1 MRREGIV
8 DSGYRL
14 CNTVHYHLCTIN
26 YQVMNVII
34 SAGGTGGHIF
44 PAIAVADELKRQ
56 DPSVKILFVGAEGKM
71 EMERVPKA
79 GYAIEGLRIAG
90 LQRRLTVKNVLLNL
104 QLPFKVLHSMWKVRR
119 ILRTF
124 KPDVAVGFG
133 GFASGPTLKAA
144 ASMGIPTILQEQN
157 SYAGVTNKLLA
168 QKAVKICVAYDGLE
182 KFFPS
187 DKLILTGNPVRADIL
202 DIKSKFTEGSHYFGL
217 DKNKKTIVILGG
229 SLGAKTLNVA
239 MEANAE
245 LIGNQ
250 ANVQIIWQC
259 GRLYEEDFK
268 DGKAAQLPHV
278 QLRPFIDRMDL
289 AYAVADVI
297 IARAGAL
304 TISELCLAGTPSI
317 LVPSPNVAE
326 DHQTKNAMALVNKKA
341 AILVKDKEAAKKMI
355 KTAFEVIENQELMDD
370 LRKNILSLA
379 KPNAA
384 KDIAQVVFEQ
394 AQ

>member
-1 MRREGIV
+1 
-8 DSGYRL
+8 
-14 CNTVHYHLCTIN
+14 
-26 YQVMNVII
+26 MNIII

-44 PAIAVADELKRQ
+44 PAIAVADELRRQ

-79 GYAIEGLRIAG
+79 GYDIEGLWIAG
-90 LQRRLTVKNVLLNL
+90 LQRRLTMRNVWLNL
-104 QLPFKVLHSMWKVRR
+104 QLPFKLLSSMMKVRR
-119 ILRTF
+119 ILKTF
-124 KPDVAVGFG
+124 KPDVAIGFG

-168 QKAVKICVAYDGLE
+168 QKAAQICVAYEGLE
-182 KFFPS
+182 KFFPAE
-187 DKLILTGNPVRADIL
+187 KLIVTGNPVRADIL
-202 DIKSKFTEGSHYFGL
+202 DIKSKYTDGTSRYSREGGQYFGL

-229 SLGAKTLNVA
+229 SLGAKSLNVA

-245 LIGNQ
+245 LIGKQ
-250 ANVQIIWQC
+250 KDVQILWQC

-268 DGKAAQLPHV
+268 NGKAANLPNV
-278 QLRPFIDRMDL
+278 QMRPFIDRMDL

-304 TISELCLAGTPSI
+304 TISELCLAGTPSL

-341 AILVKDKEAAKKMI
+341 AMLVKDKEASEKMI
-355 KTAFEVIENQELMDD
+355 VTALEIIGNQEVMND
-370 LRKNILSLA
+370 LRRNILTLA

-384 KDIAQVVFEQ
+384 KDIAKVVLNH
-394 AQ
+394 AK

>member
-1 MRREGIV
+1 
-8 DSGYRL
+8 
-14 CNTVHYHLCTIN
+14 
-26 YQVMNVII
+26 MNIII

-79 GYAIEGLRIAG
+79 GYAIEGLWIAG
-90 LQRRLTVKNVLLNL
+90 LQRRLTMKNVLLNL
-104 QLPFKVLHSMWKVRR
+104 QLPFKLLSSMRKVRR
-119 ILRTF
+119 ILSDF
-124 KPDVAVGFG
+124 KPNVVVGFG

-168 QKAVKICVAYDGLE
+168 QKAKKICVAYDGLE
-182 KFFPS
+182 KFFPPE
-187 DKLILTGNPVRADIL
+187 KLVVTGNPVRADIL
-202 DIKSKFTEGSHYFGL
+202 DIKSKYTEGVQYFGL
-217 DKNKKTIVILGG
+217 DKNKKTIAVLGG
-229 SLGAKTLNVA
+229 SLGAKTLNMA

-250 ANVQIIWQC
+250 SNIQILWQC
-259 GRLYEEDFK
+259 GRLYEDDFK
-268 DGKAAQLPHV
+268 DGKAAHLPNV
-278 QLRPFIDRMDL
+278 QMRSFIDRMDL

-304 TISELCLAGTPSI
+304 TISELCLAGTPSV

-326 DHQTKNAMALVNKKA
+326 DHQTKNAMALVNNNA
-341 AILVKDKEAAKKMI
+341 AVLVRDKEASEKMLQ
-355 KTAFEVIENQELMDD
+355 TALEVIANQELMSN
-370 LRKNILSLA
+370 LSKNILSLA

-384 KDIAQVVFEQ
+384 KDIAQVVKSQ
-394 AQ
+394 TQKAL

>member
-1 MRREGIV
+1 
-8 DSGYRL
+8 
-14 CNTVHYHLCTIN
+14 
-26 YQVMNVII
+26 MNIII

-44 PAIAVADELKRQ
+44 PAIAVADELRRQ

-79 GYAIEGLRIAG
+79 GYAIEGLWIAG
-90 LQRRLTVKNVLLNL
+90 LQRRLTMKNVWLNL
-104 QLPFKVLHSMWKVRR
+104 QLPFKLLSSMMKVRR
-119 ILRTF
+119 ILKTF

-144 ASMGIPTILQEQN
+144 AAMGIPTILQEQN

-168 QKAVKICVAYDGLE
+168 QKAAKICVAYDGLE
-182 KFFPS
+182 KFFPAE
-187 DKLILTGNPVRADIL
+187 KLIVTGNPVRADIA
-202 DIKSKFTEGSHYFGL
+202 DFGFRISDFGSVEQKPETRNPKYTEGVNYFGL
-217 DKNKKTIVILGG
+217 DKNKKTIAILGG

-250 ANVQIIWQC
+250 SNIQILWQC
-259 GRLYEEDFK
+259 GRLYNEDFK
-268 DGKAAQLPHV
+268 NGKAANLPNV
-278 QLRPFIDRMDL
+278 QMRPFIDRMDL

-304 TISELCLAGTPSI
+304 TISELCLAGIPSV

-341 AILVKDKEAAKKMI
+341 AVLVRDKEASEKMI
-355 KTAFEVIENQELMDD
+355 TMALEIIGNQDHIRSLS
-370 LRKNILSLA
+370 KNILMLA

-384 KDIAQVVFEQ
+384 KDIANVVRSLWL
-394 AQ
+394 

>member
-1 MRREGIV
+1 
-8 DSGYRL
+8 
-14 CNTVHYHLCTIN
+14 
-26 YQVMNVII
+26 MNIII

-79 GYAIEGLRIAG
+79 GYAIEGLWIAG
-90 LQRRLTVKNVLLNL
+90 LQRRLTIKNVILNL
-104 QLPFKVLHSMWKVRR
+104 QLPFKVMTSMMQVRR
-119 ILRTF
+119 ILSAF
-124 KPDVAVGFG
+124 KPDVVVGFG

-168 QKAVKICVAYDGLE
+168 QKAKKICVAYEGLE

-187 DKLILTGNPVRADIL
+187 QKLIVTGNPVRADIM
-202 DIKSKFTEGSHYFGL
+202 DIKSKYTEGVNYFSL
-217 DKNKKTIVILGG
+217 DKNKKTIVVLGG
-229 SLGAKTLNVA
+229 SLGAKSLNMA
-239 MEANAE
+239 MEANAK

-250 ANVQIIWQC
+250 SNIQIVWQC

-268 DGKAAQLPHV
+268 NGRAAHLSNV
-278 QLRPFIDRMDL
+278 QMRPFIDRIDL

-304 TISELCLAGTPSI
+304 TISELCLAGTPCV

-341 AILVKDKEAAKKMI
+341 AILVRDKEATAKMI
-355 KTAFEVIENQELMDD
+355 TTALEVIGNQELMSE
-370 LRKNILSLA
+370 LSKNILSLS

-384 KDIAQVVFEQ
+384 KDIVKVVINQSRTSIRNEPN
-394 AQ
+394 

>member
-1 MRREGIV
+1 
-8 DSGYRL
+8 
-14 CNTVHYHLCTIN
+14 
-26 YQVMNVII
+26 MNIII

-44 PAIAVADELKRQ
+44 PAIAVADELRRQ
-56 DPSVKILFVGAEGKM
+56 DPSVQILFVGAEGKM

-79 GYAIEGLRIAG
+79 GYKIEGLWIAG
-90 LQRRLTVKNVLLNL
+90 LQRRLTLKNLWLNL
-104 QLPFKVLHSMWKVRR
+104 QLPFKLLSSMMKVRR
-119 ILRTF
+119 ILKTF
-124 KPDVAVGFG
+124 NPDIAVGFG

-144 ASMGIPTILQEQN
+144 AAMGIPTILQEQN

-168 QKAVKICVAYDGLE
+168 QKAAKICVAYDGLE

-187 DKLILTGNPVRADIL
+187 EKLIVTGNPVRADIL
-202 DIKSKFTEGSHYFGL
+202 DIKSKHTEGIHYFGL
-217 DKNKKTIVILGG
+217 DPNKKTIAILGG

-239 MEANAE
+239 MEASAE

-250 ANVQIIWQC
+250 SNIQILWQC
-259 GRLYEEDFK
+259 GRLYEADFK
-268 DGKAAQLPHV
+268 DGKAAHLPNV
-278 QLRPFIDRMDL
+278 QMRPFIDRMDL

-304 TISELCLAGTPSI
+304 TISELCLAGTPSV

-341 AILVKDKEAAKKMI
+341 AVLVRDKDAQAKMI
-355 KTAFEVIENQELMDD
+355 ETALEVIANQELMTE
-370 LRKNILSLA
+370 LSTQILALS

-384 KDIAQVVFEQ
+384 KDIAQVVLHN
-394 AQ
+394 AINK

>member
-1 MRREGIV
+1 
-8 DSGYRL
+8 
-14 CNTVHYHLCTIN
+14 
-26 YQVMNVII
+26 MNIII

-79 GYAIEGLRIAG
+79 GYAIEGLWIAG
-90 LQRRLTVKNVLLNL
+90 FQRRLTMKNVLLNL
-104 QLPFKVLHSMWKVRR
+104 QLPFKVLHSMMKVRR
-119 ILRTF
+119 ILSTF
-124 KPDVAVGFG
+124 KPDVVVGFG

-168 QKAVKICVAYDGLE
+168 QKAKKICVAYEGLE

-187 DKLILTGNPVRADIL
+187 QKLIVTGNPVRADIL
-202 DIKSKFTEGSHYFGL
+202 DIKSKYTEGVNYFGL
-217 DKNKKTIVILGG
+217 DKNKKTIAVLGG
-229 SLGAKTLNVA
+229 SLGAKSLNVA

-250 ANVQIIWQC
+250 SNMQILWQC

-268 DGKAAQLPHV
+268 DGKAAHLPNV
-278 QLRPFIDRMDL
+278 QMRPFIDRMDL

-304 TISELCLAGTPSI
+304 TISELCLAGTPTV

-341 AILVKDKEAAKKMI
+341 AVLVKDKDASQKMI
-355 KTAFEVIENQELMDD
+355 STAIEVIGNQELMSE
-370 LRKNILSLA
+370 LSKNILSLS
-379 KPNAA
+379 KPHAA
-384 KDIAQVVFEQ
+384 KDIADVVMNQSRISSNNEPN
-394 AQ
+394 

>member
-1 MRREGIV
+1 
-8 DSGYRL
+8 
-14 CNTVHYHLCTIN
+14 
-26 YQVMNVII
+26 MNVII

-79 GYAIEGLRIAG
+79 GYAIEGLWIAG
-90 LQRRLTVKNVLLNL
+90 LQRRLTMKNILLNL
-104 QLPFKVLHSMWKVRR
+104 QLPFKLLSSMMKVRR
-119 ILRTF
+119 ILTTF

-168 QKAVKICVAYDGLE
+168 QKAMKICVAYEGLD

-202 DIKSKFTEGSHYFGL
+202 DIKSKYTEGVEYFGL

-239 MEANAE
+239 MENNAE
-245 LIGNQ
+245 IIDNQ
-250 ANVQIIWQC
+250 SDVQILWQC
-259 GRLYEEDFK
+259 GRLYESDFK
-268 DGKAAQLPHV
+268 DGKAAHLPHV
-278 QLRPFIDRMDL
+278 QMSPFIDRMDL

-304 TISELCLAGTPSI
+304 TISELCLAGTPTI

-341 AILVKDKEAAKKMI
+341 AILVKDKEASEKMI
-355 KTAFEVIENQELMDD
+355 TTALEVIGNQELIND

-379 KPNAA
+379 KPYAA
-384 KDIAQVVFEQ
+384 KDIAHVVIEQ
-394 AQ
+394 AQK